1 MNVTIESLRKQHGD
15 KAESVFREIAD
26 KGGFGNVGSS
36 EGSIDPNYSGGLD
49 VAGVL
54 ADGNKALT
62 SAAKDRIAELAGV
75 DRGKATELVDK
86 SVGTSSSAEKMKG
99 KEK

>member
-1 MNVTIESLRKQHGD
+1 MNVTLDSLKKIHGD

-26 KGGFGNVGSS
+26 KGGFGAVGSGQG
-36 EGSIDPNYSGGLD
+36 EIDPNYSGGLD

-54 ADGNKALT
+54 ADGNKAIP
-62 SAAKDRIAELAGV
+62 SATKDRIAELAGV
-75 DRGKATELVDK
+75 EREKATAIVDQ
-86 SVGTSSSAEKMKG
+86 GQTTSSADKMK